1 MLRLGGD
8 APAVLN
14 AANEVAVEA
23 FLQGRMRFLDIP
35 AVVSAALEGVSLAG
49 SDSVEGLLAKD
60 EEARAFALQRV
71 AAC

>member
-1 MLRLGGD
+1 
-8 APAVLN
+8 
-14 AANEVAVEA
+14 
-23 FLQGRMRFLDIP
+23 MRFLDIP